1 MSDDLLPARESP
13 IPTEPTASGQG
24 LIRIRGARQHN
35 LKNLDLDIRTG
46 ELTVVTGPS
55 GSGKSSLVFDTLF
68 AEGQR
73 RYVETFSAY
82 ARQFL
87 DRMDKP
93 AVDRVEGVP
102 PAIAIDQTNPVRS
115 SRSTVGT
122 MTELNDHLKLLFAR
136 GAQLFDRETALPV
149 RHDSP
154 PSIYAELQRRSAE
167 AGDPRLV
174 VTFPVELP
182 ASTTPEEVAQ
192 WLSASGYTRVQAE
205 RTVQREAKAE
215 APAKGK
221 KAKPVI
227 EAVKL
232 LDVVADRFRLSAA
245 EPARVMEAI
254 EAGLKRGAGKLMVYV
269 LGDEPRPDAGPPQV
283 GSAPTGGSEPRIAGS
298 VGAPI
303 PDAGPPQVG
312 SAPTGGSEP
321 RAAGSVGAPV
331 IWRFSTGLHCPE
343 SDIRYTEPTPSM
355 FSFNSAVGACDSC
368 RGFGRVIGV
377 DYGLVIP
384 DDRLTLRNGAVKVFQ
399 TPAWKECQDDLMR
412 HAEGAGIP
420 RDTPWAKLTPE
431 QKQWVIGGTPSY
443 KDGQWGKQWYGV
455 ARFFEYLE
463 SKAYKMHI
471 RVLLSKYRS
480 YTECPVCAGARLKGD
495 SLLWR
500 IGTKAQADAV
510 LPAAKRYLP
519 SGVKW
524 SRAQLEALPGLCLH
538 DLMLMPLS
546 DLRRF
551 FSDLSVSLAGS
562 SLAGAAG
569 GRAERPGAS
578 VAGSDAFPGHP
589 PHPPASP
596 DPGAPKASGEQQA
609 LKLLFEEINT
619 RLRYLCEVGI
629 GYLTLD
635 RQSRTLSGGEV
646 QRINLT
652 TALGTSLVNTL
663 FVLDE
668 PSIGLHPRDM
678 ARINDAMLRLRDAGN
693 TLVVVEHDPAV
704 MLAADRLID
713 MGPGPGERGGQIV
726 FDGTPA
732 AIRRADTLT
741 GAYLGARKT
750 VGMGFKRMVTASTP
764 RLILE
769 GAREHN
775 LQNLCVEL
783 PLQRLVVVTGV
794 SGSGKSSLIQDVLA
808 PALLRHF
815 GKATETPG
823 AHDRLLGA
831 DFLSE
836 VVFVDQSPIGR
847 TARSNPVS
855 YVGAWDVIRSLFAD
869 APLARQRGYTAAK
882 FSFNSGD
889 GRCPT
894 CGGSGFEHVEMQ
906 FLSDVYLR
914 CPDCDGK
921 RYRPEVL
928 EVHIERKLGSDSN
941 SGRGTSGASDVAAKL
956 DSDPGFR
963 SMNVADVLDLTVSE
977 AAELF
982 RADKEVIRALQPIV
996 DVGLEYVKL
1005 GQPVPTLSGGEA
1017 QRLKLAGFL
1026 AEAAKGRAPTLPASR
1041 GSLPPDGAG
1050 WSWGGPATSRS
1061 ASRQALAKKG
1071 TLFLFDEPTTGLHF
1085 DDIAK
1090 LMRSLRKLLEAGH
1103 SLIVIEHNLDVI
1115 RSADWLIDLGP
1126 EGGAGGGLVVAE
1138 GPPEEVREH
1147 PTSHTAKALR
1157 DYALSMGEVHA
1168 VQEGRLV
1175 DYLQQPQRQRAAAAR
1190 AQRHSNAIRI
1200 VNAKEHNLQHLSV
1213 DIPRGQFNVISGVS
1227 GSGKSTLAFDILFN
1241 EGQRRYLESLNAYAR
1256 SIVQPAGRPEVDA
1269 VYGIPPT
1276 VAIEQ
1281 RLSRGG
1287 RKSTVGTTT
1296 EVWHFLRLLYVKLG
1310 TQHCVHDF
1318 AAVMPQSPE
1327 SIAAAILTRYRGQHI
1342 GLLAPLVV
1350 NRKGVY
1356 TELADW
1362 ARPRG
1367 YTHLRVD
1374 GEFLPTTG
1382 FPRIDRFKEHTLELP
1397 VADGVVNPAQE
1408 TWLRTQL
1415 AKALELGK
1423 GTVHLLTDLDGLAA
1437 ALAQARPTAG
1447 LGRVEVFSTTRA
1459 CPVCSTSYPELD
1471 PRLFSYNSKH
1481 GWCPDC
1487 VGTGVRLSREQRK
1500 LLDDSV
1506 REDDQKGREQR
1517 FAEPE
1522 VEDLT
1527 DEVCPTCEGTRLNA
1541 QARAVRFGGVSI
1553 TDIARRSVSEVRQW
1567 VRNLSP
1573 HAPPLRG
1580 SLPPEGAVSPWG
1592 GPAAKRPDGAVHT
1605 LTSREADI
1613 ARDLLPEI
1621 ESRLAFLEEVGL
1633 SYLTLDRGAP
1643 TLSGGEAQRIRLAA
1657 QLGSNLQGVCYV
1669 LDEPTIG
1676 LHPRDNRI
1684 LLNALHRLGNM
1695 GNTLVVVEHDEDT
1708 IRAAS
1713 HIIDIGPGAGRRG
1726 GRVVAQGTV
1735 ADLSACEESLTG
1747 RYLLHAMRHPL
1758 QARRAVLAA
1767 TSKGA
1772 TAETGSAGR
1781 GSDPDSGQDTRRR
1794 AKLQTKSGSD
1804 PVNDDPISAASSH
1817 AQLDNHWLEVRGAR
1831 LHNLNN
1837 LDVAVPLQRLVVVT
1851 GVSGSGKS
1859 TLARDVLLTNVAAAV
1874 ALRSTYAGR
1883 KAWDEMGERP
1893 AWTGCSKL
1901 LGSEVVDRVLEVDQ
1915 TPIGKTPRSC
1925 PATYIGF
1932 WDTVRKLFADTLE
1945 AKARGYGPGRFS
1957 FNTGEGRCPACEGQG
1972 LRTIEMSF
1980 LPDVKVPCE
1989 VCHGARFN
1997 PETLAVTW
2005 KGKSIGDVLQM
2016 AVDEAVAFFASMPA
2030 ISHPLQLLK
2039 DVGLG
2044 YLTLGQ
2050 PSPTLSGGE
2059 AQRIK
2064 LVTEL
2069 SKVRDDVTRR
2079 GQKAPHT
2086 LYVLDE
2092 PTVGLH
2098 MADVEKLIRVLHR
2111 LVDGGHSVVVIE
2123 HDLDVMAEADWIIDL
2138 GPEGGAGGG
2147 RVVAAATPEAVVR
2160 AGTHT
2165 GQALQPVLRR

>member
-1 MSDDLLPARESP
+1 MSDAFLPDELPAAAIQPASDHEGRDR
-13 IPTEPTASGQG
+13 PTEGGTG

-35 LKNLDLDIRTG
+35 LKNIDLDIRTG

-136 GAQLFDRETALPV
+136 GAELFDRDTAALV

-154 PSIYAELQRRSAE
+154 ESIYAELSAR
-167 AGDPRLV
+167 AAAQGDPRLV

-182 ASTTPEEVAQ
+182 ASTTPEEIEQ

-205 RTVQREAKAE
+205 RVVHRAAPAVDDKVKTKGKAKAAPME
-215 APAKGK
+215 AIK
-221 KAKPVI
+221 V
-227 EAVKL
+227 
-232 LDVVADRFRLSAA
+232 LDVVADRFRIGTT

-254 EAGLKRGAGKLMVYV
+254 EVGLKRGGGKLMVYALKLESDPQ
-269 LGDEPRPDAGPPQV
+269 LGAAAEP
-283 GSAPTGGSEPRIAGS
+283 E
-298 VGAPI
+298 
-303 PDAGPPQVG
+303 
-312 SAPTGGSEP
+312 
-321 RAAGSVGAPV
+321 

-343 SDIRYTEPTPSM
+343 SDIRYSEPTPSM
-355 FSFNSAVGACDSC
+355 FSFNSAVGACEAC

-384 DDRLTLRNGAVKVFQ
+384 NDKLTLRAGAIKVFQ
-399 TPAWKECQDDLMR
+399 TPAWKEAQDDMMR
-412 HAEGAGIP
+412 HAEAAGIP
-420 RDTPWAKLTPE
+420 RDTPWAKLTDE
-431 QKQWVIGGTPSY
+431 QKHWVKAGSPQWN
-443 KDGQWGKQWYGV
+443 GKWNQHWYGV
-455 ARFFEYLE
+455 DRFFEYLE

-480 YTECPVCAGARLKGD
+480 YTECPSCGGARLKTD

-500 IGTKAQADAV
+500 LGTKAQADAV
-510 LPAAKRYLP
+510 LPVAKRYLP
-519 SGVKW
+519 KGVKW
-524 SRAQLEALPGLCLH
+524 SRAQVEALPGLCLH
-538 DLMLMPLS
+538 DLMLLPL
-546 DLRRF
+546 DRLRTF
-551 FSDLSVSLAGS
+551 FASLAPS
-562 SLAGAAG
+562 PAGQQAPIPTFPQGGKEPNAG
-569 GRAERPGAS
+569 QA
-578 VAGSDAFPGHP
+578 
-589 PHPPASP
+589 
-596 DPGAPKASGEQQA
+596 QA
-609 LKLLFEEINT
+609 LKLLLDEINT
-619 RLRYLCEVGI
+619 RIRYLCEVGI

-678 ARINDAMLRLRDAGN
+678 ARIVDAMLRLRDAGN

-726 FDGTPA
+726 FDGTPES
-732 AIRRADTLT
+732 IRSADTLT

-750 VGMGFKRMVTASTP
+750 IGMGFKRAVTDSTP

-775 LQNLCVEL
+775 LKDVSVEF

-815 GKATETPG
+815 GKSTDTPG
-823 AHDRLLGA
+823 AFDRLLGA
-831 DFLSE
+831 EQLSE
-836 VVFVDQSPIGR
+836 VVFVDQSPIGK

-855 YVGAWDVIRSLFAD
+855 YVGAWDAIRALFAD
-869 APLARQRGYTAAK
+869 APLSRQRSYTPAK

-921 RYRPEVL
+921 RYRPEIL
-928 EVHIERKLGSDSN
+928 EVRIERGD
-941 SGRGTSGASDVAAKL
+941 
-956 DSDPGFR
+956 R
-963 SMNVADVLDLTVSE
+963 SLNVADVLDLTVSE
-977 AAELF
+977 AAALF
-982 RADKEVIRALQPIV
+982 ANDREVIRVLQPIV

-1026 AEAAKGRAPTLPASR
+1026 AEASKSA
-1041 GSLPPDGAG
+1041 
-1050 WSWGGPATSRS
+1050 S
-1061 ASRQALAKKG
+1061 ASRQPLSRKG

-1090 LMRSLRKLLEAGH
+1090 LMRSLRKLLDAGH
-1103 SLIVIEHNLDVI
+1103 SLVVIEHNLDVI

-1126 EGGAGGGLVVAE
+1126 EGGDAGGLVVAE
-1138 GPPEEVREH
+1138 GAPEQVREH
-1147 PTSHTAKALR
+1147 ASSHTAKALR
-1157 DYALSMGEVHA
+1157 EYALSMGEVHA
-1168 VQEGRLV
+1168 VREGRV
-1175 DYLQQPQRQRAAAAR
+1175 ADYLGQSSGLAAAAR
-1190 AQRHSNAIRI
+1190 RSDQHGHAIRI
-1200 VNAKEHNLQHLSV
+1200 VNAKEHNLKNLSV
-1213 DIPRGQFNVISGVS
+1213 NIPRGKFNVISGVS

-1310 TQHCVHDF
+1310 TQHCVHDG
-1318 AAVMPQSPE
+1318 AAVMPQSAD
-1327 SIAAAILTRYRGQHI
+1327 SIAASILKRYAGQHI

-1367 YTHLRVD
+1367 HTHLRVD

-1382 FPRIDRFKEHTLELP
+1382 FPRIDRFKEHTIELP
-1397 VADGVVNPAQE
+1397 VADFVVNADQEAQ
-1408 TWLRTQL
+1408 LRSQL
-1415 AKALELGK
+1415 AKALEIGK
-1423 GTVHLLTDLDGLAA
+1423 GVVHVLHPLDGLAR
-1437 ALAQARPTAG
+1437 ALEEGASTRE
-1447 LGRVEVFSTTRA
+1447 LGRLEVFSTTRA
-1459 CPVCSTSYPELD
+1459 CPVCATSYPELD

-1487 VGTGVRLSREQRK
+1487 VGTGLKLSRDQRSV
-1500 LLDDSV
+1500 LDDSV
-1506 REDDQKGREQR
+1506 RDDRERGREQS

-1522 VEDLT
+1522 VEDLV
-1527 DEVCPTCEGTRLNA
+1527 DEVCPGCEGTRLNA
-1541 QARAVRFGGVSI
+1541 QARAVKFSAVGI
-1553 TDIARRSVSEVRQW
+1553 TDVARLSVREVRSW
-1567 VRNLSP
+1567 VQGLMK
-1573 HAPPLRG
+1573 
-1580 SLPPEGAVSPWG
+1580 EAVMS
-1592 GPAAKRPDGAVHT
+1592 T
-1605 LTSREADI
+1605 RETGI

-1633 SYLTLDRGAP
+1633 NYLTLDRGAP

-1676 LHPRDNRI
+1676 LHARDNAI
-1684 LLNALHRLGNM
+1684 LLNALHKLGDM

-1708 IRAAS
+1708 IRRAD
-1713 HIIDIGPGAGRRG
+1713 HIIDIGPSAGKRG
-1726 GRVVAQGTV
+1726 GRVVAQGSV
-1735 ADLSACEESLTG
+1735 DDLSANPESVTG
-1747 RYLLHAMRHPL
+1747 RYLLHAMKHPL
-1758 QARRAVLAA
+1758 QPRREVTPLDPFPRWGKAGMGAGAPNAA
-1767 TSKGA
+1767 AQASPHP
-1772 TAETGSAGR
+1772 SPPPAGEE
-1781 GSDPDSGQDTRRR
+1781 
-1794 AKLQTKSGSD
+1794 
-1804 PVNDDPISAASSH
+1804 AS
-1817 AQLDNHWLEVRGAR
+1817 HWLQVHRAQ
-1831 LHNLNN
+1831 LHNLNQ
-1837 LDVAVPLQRLVVVT
+1837 LDAAVPLQRLVVIT

-1874 ALRSTYAGR
+1874 AQRSTKAGR
-1883 KAWDEMGERP
+1883 DAMDQGQFP
-1893 AWTGCSKL
+1893 AWSGCASVS
-1901 LGSEVVDRVLEVDQ
+1901 GFESVDRVLEVDQ

-1957 FNTGEGRCPACEGQG
+1957 FNTGEGRCPGCEGQG
-1972 LRTIEMSF
+1972 MRTIEMSF

-2016 AVDEAVAFFASMPA
+2016 EVDEAVDFFASMPS
-2030 ISHPLQLLK
+2030 IGHPLQLLK

-2069 SKVRDDVTRR
+2069 SKVRDDITRR
-2079 GQKAPHT
+2079 GQKPPHT

-2138 GPEGGAGGG
+2138 GPEGGGGG
-2147 RVVAAATPEAVVR
+2147 GLIVAAAPPDEVVR
-2160 AGTHT
+2160 LDTHT
-2165 GQALQPVLRR
+2165 GRVLGPVLARA

>member
-1 MSDDLLPARESP
+1 MFRPFPKDHGM
-13 IPTEPTASGQG
+13 THG
-24 LIRIRGARQHN
+24 LIRIHGARQHN
-35 LKNLDLDIRTG
+35 LKNLDVDFRTG

-55 GSGKSSLVFDTLF
+55 GSGKSSLVFDTLY

-93 AVDRVEGVP
+93 AVDKVEGVP

-136 GAQLFDRETALPV
+136 AGQLFDRQTAQPV
-149 RHDSP
+149 RHDTP
-154 PSIYAELQRRSAE
+154 DTIYAELLQRCAA

-174 VTFPVELP
+174 LTFPVELP
-182 ASTTPEEVAQ
+182 ANTTPEQVEQ
-192 WLSASGYTRVQAE
+192 WLSASGFTKVQAA
-205 RTVQREAKAE
+205 REHE
-215 APAKGK
+215 GR
-221 KAKPVI
+221 
-227 EAVKL
+227 KL
-232 LDVVADRFRLSAA
+232 LDVVADRFRMGNV
-245 EPARVMEAI
+245 ERVRAVEAI
-254 EAGLKRGAGKLMVYV
+254 EVALKRGGGRLNVYR
-269 LGDEPRPDAGPPQV
+269 LQEEGEP
-283 GSAPTGGSEPRIAGS
+283 EL
-298 VGAPI
+298 
-303 PDAGPPQVG
+303 
-312 SAPTGGSEP
+312 
-321 RAAGSVGAPV
+321 
-331 IWRFSTGLHCPE
+331 WRFSTGLHCPD
-343 SDIRYTEPTPSM
+343 SDVRYSEPIPSM
-355 FSFNSAVGACDSC
+355 FSFNSAVGACEAC

-377 DYGLVIP
+377 DWGLVIP
-384 DDRLTLRNGAVKVFQ
+384 NDKLTLRAGAIKPIQ

-412 HAEGAGIP
+412 HAEAAGIP
-420 RDTPWAKLTPE
+420 RDTPWYKLTEE
-431 QKQWVIGGTPSY
+431 QKKWVIEGTPGY
-443 KDGQWGKQWYGV
+443 REGQWSKQWYGIR
-455 ARFFEYLE
+455 RFFAYLE

-480 YTECPVCAGARLKGD
+480 YTPCPVCAGARLKTE

-500 IGTKAQADAV
+500 IGSKEDADAV
-510 LPAAKRYLP
+510 LPPAQRFMP
-519 SGVKW
+519 HGVQW
-524 SRAQLEALPGLCLH
+524 TRAQLEALPGLCLH
-538 DLMLMPLS
+538 DLMLLPI
-546 DLRRF
+546 DRLRRF
-551 FSDLSVSLAGS
+551 FD
-562 SLAGAAG
+562 
-569 GRAERPGAS
+569 RIGAS
-578 VAGSDAFPGHP
+578 AAHRVAGWAREGEAA
-589 PHPPASP
+589 PAA
-596 DPGAPKASGEQQA
+596 APAVRAIDIDRGEAQA
-609 LKLLFEEINT
+609 LRLLHEEIAN
-619 RLRYLCEVGI
+619 RLQYLCDVGI

-678 ARINDAMLRLRDAGN
+678 HRITEAMLRLRDAGN

-704 MLAADRLID
+704 MLAADRVID
-713 MGPGPGERGGQIV
+713 FGPGPGERGGSIV
-726 FDGTPA
+726 FDGTVA
-732 AIRRADTLT
+732 ELRRSPTLT
-741 GAYLGARKT
+741 GQYIGGHKQ
-750 VGMGFKRMVTASTP
+750 VGTGIKRMVTDATP
-764 RLILE
+764 RLVLE

-775 LQNLCVEL
+775 LRDVSVEF
-783 PLQRLVVVTGV
+783 PLQRLVTVTGV
-794 SGSGKSSLIQDVLA
+794 SGSGKSTLIQDVLA
-808 PALLRHF
+808 PALMRHF
-815 GKATETPG
+815 GKATEAAG

-831 DFLSE
+831 DHLSD
-836 VVFVDQSPIGR
+836 VVFVDQSPIGK

-855 YVGAWDVIRSLFAD
+855 YVGAWDAIRELFAV
-869 APLARQRGYTAAK
+869 APLAAERGYTAAK

-921 RYRPEVL
+921 RYRPEIL
-928 EVHIERKLGSDSN
+928 EVRIERG
-941 SGRGTSGASDVAAKL
+941 GRL
-956 DSDPGFR
+956 L
-963 SMNVADVLDLTVSE
+963 NVSSVLDLTVSE
-977 AAELF
+977 AAQLF
-982 RADKEVIRALQPIV
+982 AKDRDVIRALQPIV

-1026 AEAAKGRAPTLPASR
+1026 AEAARTQAK
-1041 GSLPPDGAG
+1041 
-1050 WSWGGPATSRS
+1050 
-1061 ASRQALAKKG
+1061 SRQPVARKG

-1090 LMRSLRKLLEAGH
+1090 LMRALRKLLDAGH
-1103 SLIVIEHNLDVI
+1103 SLILIEHNLDVI
-1115 RSADWLIDLGP
+1115 RASDWVIDLGP
-1126 EGGAGGGLVVAE
+1126 EGGDAGGTVVAE
-1138 GPPEEVREH
+1138 GTPEDVRQH
-1147 PTSHTAKALR
+1147 PHSHTGAALR
-1157 DYALSMGEVHA
+1157 EYEQALGAGGHS
-1168 VQEGRLV
+1168 VQE
-1175 DYLQQPQRQRAAAAR
+1175 RAALLRKEKLLALAGQ
-1190 AQRHSNAIRI
+1190 ALEAKNAIEI
-1200 VNAKEHNLQHLSV
+1200 VNAKEHNLKHLSV
-1213 DIPRGQFNVISGVS
+1213 DIPRGKFNVITGVS

-1310 TQHCVHDF
+1310 VQHCIHDG
-1318 AAVMPQSPE
+1318 AAVQPQTPE
-1327 SIAAAILTRYRGQHI
+1327 RIAAQLLAQFRGQHI

-1374 GEFLPTTG
+1374 GEFLPTSG
-1382 FPRIDRFKEHTLELP
+1382 FPRIDRFKEHTIELP
-1397 VADGVVNPAQE
+1397 VASLHVTPQDE
-1408 TWLRTQL
+1408 DLLRTQL

-1423 GTVHLLTDLDGLAA
+1423 GVVHVLS
-1437 ALAQARPTAG
+1437 G
-1447 LGRVEVFSTTRA
+1447 LGGLEEALREGRSTAHIGSLQVFSTKRA
-1459 CPVCSTSYPELD
+1459 CPVCATSYAELD

-1487 VGTGVRLSREQRK
+1487 VGTGIRLTKEQRK
-1500 LLDDSV
+1500 ALDDSV
-1506 REDDQKGREQR
+1506 QVDKEKGREQT

-1522 VEDLT
+1522 VEDVA
-1527 DEVCPTCEGTRLNA
+1527 DVACPSCQGTRLNPV
-1541 QARAVRFGGVSI
+1541 ARAVLFAGTPI
-1553 TDIARRSVSEVRQW
+1553 TEVARLSVSEVRQW
-1567 VRNLSP
+1567 IEGLQLS
-1573 HAPPLRG
+1573 G
-1580 SLPPEGAVSPWG
+1580 
-1592 GPAAKRPDGAVHT
+1592 
-1605 LTSREADI
+1605 READI
-1613 ARDLLPEI
+1613 ARDLVPEI
-1621 ESRLAFLEEVGL
+1621 RSRLEFLEEVGL

-1676 LHPRDNRI
+1676 LHARDNQI
-1684 LLNALHRLGNM
+1684 LLDALHKLGDK

-1708 IRAAS
+1708 IRRAD
-1713 HIIDIGPGAGRRG
+1713 HIIDIGPSAGKRG
-1726 GRVVAQGTV
+1726 GRLVAQGTV
-1735 ADLSACEESLTG
+1735 ADITAAADSQTG

-1758 QARRAVLAA
+1758 RARRPVVAPENGAA
-1767 TSKGA
+1767 
-1772 TAETGSAGR
+1772 SAF
-1781 GSDPDSGQDTRRR
+1781 
-1794 AKLQTKSGSD
+1794 
-1804 PVNDDPISAASSH
+1804 PISAGGQNDH
-1817 AQLDNHWLEVRGAR
+1817 ETLRWLTVHGAH
-1831 LHNLNN
+1831 LHNLQQ
-1837 LDVAVPLQRLVVVT
+1837 VTARVPLKRLVAIT

-1859 TLARDVLLTNVAAAV
+1859 TLARDVLLSNVAAWVGQRA
-1874 ALRSTYAGR
+1874 TKAGR
-1883 KAWDEMGERP
+1883 EAMDAGKAPPLAGC
-1893 AWTGCSKL
+1893 TGLS
-1901 LGSEVVDRVLEVDQ
+1901 GFETIDRVLEVDQ

-1932 WDTVRKLFADTLE
+1932 WDTVRKLFAETLE
-1945 AKARGYGPGRFS
+1945 AKARGYAAGRFS

-1972 LRTIEMSF
+1972 MRTIEMSF
-1980 LPDVKVPCE
+1980 LPDVKVSCE

-2005 KGKSIGDVLQM
+2005 RGKSIGDVLQM
-2016 AVDEAVAFFASMPA
+2016 EVDEAVEFFASMPSIA
-2030 ISHPLQLLK
+2030 HPLQLLK

-2069 SKVRDDVTRR
+2069 TKVRDDVGRR
-2079 GQKAPHT
+2079 GQKSPHT

-2098 MADVEKLIRVLHR
+2098 MADVHKLIHVLHR

-2123 HDLDVMAEADWIIDL
+2123 HDLDVIAEADWIIDL
-2138 GPEGGAGGG
+2138 GPEGGKEGG
-2147 RVVAAATPEAVVR
+2147 RIVAAATPEDVVR
-2160 AGTHT
+2160 QGTHT
-2165 GQALQPVLRR
+2165 GRALAPVLAR